1 MSVNFPKKFKDAI
14 EKASQD
20 EELQQVLRHNTGA
33 ALQRAEEAKQQF
45 SDLSRIKKRASF
57 LRLKILEELDRH
69 LIQFESNFTSRGGK
83 VLWANDEKEACE
95 KILKLLKAHESKIC
109 LRGRSKTLDEIGIV
123 PFLEKKDIRVIT
135 TDTDSIV
142 AETQGRKQSH
152 MVYPTMS
159 IPMDTAID
167 SLKEKYFSADS
178 EVDDNTIVK
187 ALRSNLSDDIKDVKV
202 AITGANFLASD
213 TGSISITSDEGNILM
228 ATAEPNLHIV
238 VAGIDKLIPTVE
250 DLALFWPLV
259 SSFAGGG
266 KISAVNTIFNGPRQ
280 QGEPD
285 GPDEMIVVILDN
297 GRSDILAKKRHRRI
311 LTCIHC
317 GACQNVCPVYKI
329 IGGDA
334 YQTTYTGPYGIIV
347 TPLMKGFKE
356 YQHLS
361 YASTL
366 CGKCSEACPV
376 DINLHDMI
384 LYNRHEAVKEGVD
397 DQTIKKYV
405 RAYKFITLRRK
416 RMNFGSAGLKNSILK
431 MTIKDDW
438 GTRRKMPTI
447 AQKNFNQLYHEKKNQ

>member
-1 MSVNFPKKFKDAI
+1 MSVNFPKKYKDAI

-33 ALQRAEEAKQQF
+33 ALQRAKEAKKQF
-45 SDLSRIKKRASF
+45 SNLDRIKKRASF

-69 LIQFESNFTSRGGK
+69 LIQFESNFISRGGK
-83 VLWANDEKEACE
+83 VLWAIDEKEARD
-95 KILKLLKAHESKIC
+95 KILKLVNDYEAKTC
-109 LRGRSKTLDEIGIV
+109 LRGRSKTIDEIDIV
-123 PFLEKKDIRVIT
+123 SFLEKKDIRVIS

-142 AETQGRKQSH
+142 AELQNRKQSH

-159 IPMDTAID
+159 ISMDGAVN
-167 SLKEKYFSADS
+167 SLKEKYFSLEDQ
-178 EVDDNTIVK
+178 VDDDAVIK
-187 ALRSNLSDDIKDVKV
+187 ALRNNLSDDIKDVKV
-202 AITGANFLASD
+202 AITGANFLVSD
-213 TGSISITSDEGNILM
+213 SGSISITSDEGNILM
-228 ATAEPNLHIV
+228 ATAEPKLHIV
-238 VAGIDKLIPTVE
+238 VAGIDKLIPSVE
-250 DLALFWPLV
+250 DLSLFWPLL

-266 KISAVNTIFNGPRQ
+266 KLSSVNTIFNGPRQ
-280 QGEPD
+280 PGEPD
-285 GPDEMIVVILDN
+285 GPDEMVVIILDN
-297 GRSDILAKKRHRRI
+297 GRTDILAKKRQRRI

-366 CGKCSEACPV
+366 CGKCTQACPV

-405 RAYKFITLRRK
+405 RAYKFITLSRK
-416 RMNFGSAGLKNSILK
+416 RMNFGSTALKNSLLK
-431 MTIKDDW
+431 MTIKEDW
-438 GTRRKMPTI
+438 GNRRKMPTV
-447 AQKNFNQLYHEKKNQ
+447 APKNFNQLYHENKNR